1 MAFRNLRQSG
11 VFQSGVQLEDG
22 MTTRIRP
29 GKGIRRFATPI
40 ALIVGLLVV
49 HWLLSDLSA
58 LPRLISSTLAA
69 IQ

>member
-1 MAFRNLRQSG
+1 
-11 VFQSGVQLEDG
+11 